1 MKNDKPIIP
10 LAFPF
15 YFWPITILALAGF
28 VDSLYLSI
36 SHYRVY
42 NDIAYK
48 SFCAISRSLNCDTVS
63 QSPYAIFFGIP
74 VAVWGIIGYTF
85 FLLFLPLAWS
95 KEAEKKRIWTILFVV
110 ALSFSCYSII
120 LALISTF
127 YVHSYCIMCIFSHAI
142 NFLLLYYTW
151 LIRKR
156 FDSSGI
162 IHGLRLDIDFLW
174 QKRKK
179 TLSLFL
185 PALALL
191 PCLIL
196 FFPTYWHL
204 MPPLLSDDIAQGVT
218 EEGYPWIGAKDP
230 ELEITEFTDYQ
241 CFQCKKMHYYLRQLV
256 ANYPDKIRLIHRHFP
271 MDHQY
276 NPLVKERYHL
286 GSGAMS
292 LLAKYAQTQGKFW
305 EMNDA
310 LYRIADR
317 KRKKKINLQ
326 KLAEIVGL
334 ESKALAFSIQQKNI
348 RYQVKHDISIG
359 IKLGINGTPGYLIKD
374 KVYVGVVPPG
384 IIKSVLN

>member
-1 MKNDKPIIP
+1 MGSLRDC
-10 LAFPF
+10 
-15 YFWPITILALAGF
+15 F
-28 VDSLYLSI
+28 VDSMARQGDRKAITFLREGNVESEI
-36 SHYRVY
+36 SYKGLDLDSNRMANTCLDLGVAKGDRV
-42 NDIAYK
+42 
-48 SFCAISRSLNCDTVS
+48 
-63 QSPYAIFFGIP
+63 
-74 VAVWGIIGYTF
+74 
-85 FLLFLPLAWS
+85 
-95 KEAEKKRIWTILFVV
+95 
-110 ALSFSCYSII
+110 
-120 LALISTF
+120 
-127 YVHSYCIMCIFSHAI
+127 
-142 NFLLLYYTW
+142 
-151 LIRKR
+151 
-156 FDSSGI
+156 
-162 IHGLRLDIDFLW
+162 
-174 QKRKK
+174 
-179 TLSLFL
+179 
-185 PALALL
+185 
-191 PCLIL
+191 IL

-374 KVYVGVVPPG
+374 KVYVGLVPPA